1 MALVLY
7 HIFPNNGHQIRVL
20 SIIRDQYH
28 GQKVRKVQKC
38 FFFLLCKFSYHWPI
52 ATLMACS
59 PLARSSSNS
68 VNHRDNYY
76 KNPPR
81 PFKSP
86 IRLLLKA
93 VAAQKS
99 HSVEF
104 FKASICRNPPLT
116 FAEVML
122 LRSAEW
128 FEPFLL
134 LAHILRCFL
143 LKDQSWCSHLYRRG
157 KKNSDSHKTVIPT

>member
-1 MALVLY
+1 MWARLISNFNHLIKTIGTNLRENQVEKSKK
-7 HIFPNNGHQIRVL
+7 IFSTLKVFVRLTHCYSNG
-20 SIIRDQYH
+20 
-28 GQKVRKVQKC
+28 
-38 FFFLLCKFSYHWPI
+38 LL
-52 ATLMACS
+52 

-143 LKDQSWCSHLYRRG
+143 LKDQSWCSNLYRRK
-157 KKNSDSHKTVIPT
+157 KKNSDRHKTVTPT